1 MIIHFSGT
9 GNSLAAARR
18 LAQAIGDKAVPLRA
32 VRDADLSAERRV
44 GIVFPV
50 YCFDAPPPVREFLA
64 RARFAPDAYIYVVAT
79 CGASV
84 GRAIKTAVRLI
95 AGNGAGVVLS
105 RKLRYPDS
113 ASVAVGANANPK
125 ISRCTEAE
133 AEIDAIARDIGAG
146 RRDLREVHG
155 SAVAALAATRV
166 GRALVSWAFRQEPD
180 QSICNGCGL
189 CAKICPCSNIE
200 IADGHARIRDRA
212 QCAHCMACVQFC
224 PQQAMTIRSR
234 RVRPELQYHHPGVT
248 AADLSGTIAGSG
260 TF

>member
-1 MIIHFSGT
+1 MIIYFTGT

-18 LAQAIGDKAVPLRA
+18 LAQETSDKAVSLRA
-32 VRDADLSAERRV
+32 VRGADLSAERRV

-50 YCFDAPPPVREFLA
+50 YCFDTPPPVREFLGQA
-64 RARFAPDAYIYVVAT
+64 KFAPDAYIYVVAT

-84 GRAIKTAVRLI
+84 GRAIQTAVRLI
-95 AGNGAGVVLS
+95 AGNGAEVALS
-105 RKLRYPDS
+105 RKLPYPDS

-125 ISRCTEAE
+125 TSRCAKAK
-133 AEIDAIARDIGAG
+133 AEIDVIAQDIEAG

-155 SAVAALAATRV
+155 SAAAALAATRA

-180 QSICNGCGL
+180 PSICNGCGL
-189 CAKICPCSNIE
+189 CAKVCPCSNIE
-200 IADGHARIRDRA
+200 VADGHARIRDRV

-224 PQQAMTIRSR
+224 PRQAMTIRGR

-248 AADLSGTIAGSG
+248 AAALFA
-260 TF
+260 